1 MEITK
6 ELLIH
11 CLLMR
16 HDYDIHD
23 DPDDQMSVEDYRE
36 ELKLMTLE
44 QLVEET
50 ECDETEFPL
59 NEFIE
64 LWNKEI

>member
-1 MEITK
+1 
-6 ELLIH
+6 
-11 CLLMR
+11 MR

-36 ELKLMTLE
+36 ELKVMTLE

-50 ECDETEFPL
+50 EYDETEFPL